1 MRTIETHLA
10 EVTALVEAAARSRPV
25 EPLVVTPE
33 ALAARPDRYRDRVLA
48 ADVVAPIDLPPF
60 ANSQMDG
67 YAVSTPGL
75 DATGPTALR
84 VAERIPAGRAAPDL
98 VPGTAAPIMT
108 GAAVPDGAD
117 AIVPI
122 EKVTPDAFPPASVD
136 AVVEVPAGVA
146 SGAFVRAAGSDVGA
160 GSVLFAA
167 GTRLTPARWG
177 VLAASG
183 IDAVEVRSRPRLLL
197 VSTGE
202 ELAAP
207 GAPLGPGQIHDAN
220 GATLAAALAEV
231 GVDVTVARVTD
242 DAAALLA
249 VVARHADAVDLVL
262 TSGGVSAGA
271 YEVVRDAF
279 EGVGVTFGSVAM
291 QPGGPQGW
299 GAVRVHDR
307 DLPVVCFP
315 GNPVSSLVSFEAFLR
330 PALQTV
336 TGVGTPRARWTVP
349 MAHAADSPVGKH
361 QLRRGRVDVDGRAHL
376 VGGPSSHLLAA
387 HAEATVLV
395 SIPVGVDRVDEGD
408 EVEVWA
414 LDDPARHEKADR

>member
-10 EVTALVEAAARSRPV
+10 EVTALVEAAVRARPV
-25 EPLVVTPE
+25 ETLAVGPG
-33 ALAARPDRYRDRVLA
+33 ALAARPNLYRDRVLA
-48 ADVVAPIDLPPF
+48 ADVTAPIDLPPF

-67 YAVSTPGL
+67 YALATTDL
-75 DATGPTALR
+75 DPSAPTTLR
-84 VAERIPAGRAAPDL
+84 VVARIPAGRAAPDL
-98 VPGTAAPIMT
+98 VAGTAAPIMT
-108 GAAVPDGAD
+108 GAAVPAGAD
-117 AIVPI
+117 AVVPI
-122 EKVTPDAFPPASVD
+122 ERVSPDSFLPAGVD
-136 AVVEVPAGVA
+136 GVVEVPADVTA
-146 SGAFVRAAGSDVGA
+146 GAFVREAGSDVAA
-160 GSVLFAA
+160 GSLLFAA

-183 IDAVEVRSRPRLLL
+183 LAGVEVRSRPRLLL

-207 GAPLGPGQIHDAN
+207 GEPLGAGQIHDAN
-220 GATLAAALAEV
+220 GTALAAALAEV
-231 GVDVTVARVTD
+231 GAAVVAERVTD

-249 VVARHADAVDLVL
+249 VVARHADDVDLVL

-279 EGVGVTFGSVAM
+279 EGSGVTFGSVAM

-299 GAVRVHDR
+299 GTVRVHDR
-307 DLPVVCFP
+307 SLPVVCFP

-330 PALQTV
+330 PALQGV
-336 TGVGTPRARWTVP
+336 TGVGSPRVRRSAA

-361 QLRRGRVDVDGRAHL
+361 QLRRGRVDVDGRVHL
-376 VGGPSSHLLAA
+376 VGGPGSHLLAA

-408 EVEVWA
+408 RVEIWA
-414 LDDPARHEKADR
+414 LTEREDR